1 MTLVDETDLSS
12 KVEELMT
19 TLDQVKKYKEMARS
33 LVDFALIMLASIVA
47 ILFVYIVTDWYQGL
61 IGPLPPNIITPYAGG
76 IVLSDVQGL
85 SAFIVFVA
93 GLFGGIALVS
103 RRMAKV
109 KIGEWKPLQKQD
121 TLGAMKILSHLD
133 WPTVFE
139 DIRYSKLGF
148 IMYSILKI
156 IGYWILGDLLVFFA
170 IGFPLSV
177 IHGQLNY
184 YDVYLISL
192 VLVLTFSRKD
202 LQRRYNQS
210 WALDSLLWEL
220 RWFDSEFR
228 GKAGEIGT
236 TTTTAKA

>member
-1 MTLVDETDLSS
+1 LTNVDETDLSS
-12 KVEELMT
+12 KVEELMN

-33 LVDFALIMLASIVA
+33 MVDFALILLSSIVA
-47 ILFVYIVTDWYQGL
+47 ILFVYIATDWYQGL
-61 IGPLPPNIITPYAGG
+61 IGPLPSNIITPYAGG

-85 SAFIVFVA
+85 SAFVVFLV
-93 GLFGGIALVS
+93 GLIGGIALVS
-103 RRMAKV
+103 RRMARV

-121 TLGAMKILSHLD
+121 TLGAMKILSSLD

-139 DIRYSKLGF
+139 DIRYSKFGF

-156 IGYWILGDLLVFFA
+156 IGYWILGSFLVYLAF
-170 IGFPLSV
+170 GFPLSLV
-177 IHGQLNY
+177 HAQLSTY
-184 YDVYLISL
+184 EVFLISL
-192 VLVLTFSRKD
+192 VLVLALSRKD

-228 GKAGEIGT
+228 GKAEFGKTSG
-236 TTTTAKA
+236 